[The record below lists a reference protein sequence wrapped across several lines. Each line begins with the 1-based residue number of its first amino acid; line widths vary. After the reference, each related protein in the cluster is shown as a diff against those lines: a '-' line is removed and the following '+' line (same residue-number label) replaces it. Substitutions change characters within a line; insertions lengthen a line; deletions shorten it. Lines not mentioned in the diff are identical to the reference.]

1 MTEEYGA
8 DEVFD
13 EISQHAREGKL
24 SMELVIQIVAAAK
37 TDDSVESL
45 YSEIFL

>member
-8 DEVFD
+8 NELFD
-13 EISQHAREGKL
+13 KISQRAREGKL

-37 TDDSVESL
+37 TDDSAESL
-45 YSEIFL
+45 YSEILL